1 MLYKNPLV
9 TRNQKPIR
17 DTPKMERNPSI
28 ILKKVITSH
37 GREQKKDKNYKKTRK
52 QFNKMAN
59 QFGKTKSV
67 ITKTKSGNVN
77 RVYVPIK
84 KQG

>member
-1 MLYKNPLV
+1 M
-9 TRNQKPIR
+9 
-17 DTPKMERNPSI
+17 
-28 ILKKVITSH
+28 
-37 GREQKKDKNYKKTRK
+37 GREQKKDKNYKNNQKTV
-52 QFNKMAN
+52 NKMAN

-67 ITKTKSGNVN
+67 ITKTKSVNVN